1 MTNRRGERDNRIV
14 SNEVF
19 FCWEN
24 FSRPRHLQLSL
35 EINAQADNLDAGNN
49 RGDRLRFRAK
59 TVWNPASSVRRFT

>member
-24 FSRPRHLQLSL
+24 FFRPQLSL